1 MAERRQYAVLGP
13 LPSKLDTRGF
23 LGCEIVDGMPSRER
37 AVVVVWLPKDLTDDL
52 KQVAKLQ
59 RETAFVTQLRHPNL
73 IGVHGL
79 ECFEEGWA
87 RVVDYG
93 DGEPL
98 LSLLLAARDQQAS
111 LPTNVAARVV
121 ADLAAGVAYAHET
134 GEQGLTNRAIA
145 HGGLRPDTVLIGFD
159 GTAKVSGYGA
169 SAFAPHEALPSKTAY
184 LSPEQ
189 VIGGRS
195 TASAASDIYALGAI
209 LYELLA
215 GEPPFAGAADVEGAI
230 MTGAPKP
237 LELEGRAAALAA
249 VAMKAMSKRGADRHP
264 TVAAFRAALIEACD
278 GEDGL
283 ASRDAVRG
291 VVDDLIPPDA
301 PEREQREDLLAS
313 SDDPDAVTV
322 LSARGAPPEGVDL
335 KLFEAARPKS
345 AVRAPPSSA
354 PVARPP
360 SEPTPE
366 PESEPEPAPAAE
378 APKPKAELAAFP
390 DSPSSAPEPEAAAE
404 PEPEPEPAAATEAAP
419 EEAPEPSE
427 APEPPSTGTEK
438 PKRAA
443 IPREAETVIAA
454 APPSATPRQVVDRS
468 ATVRADPTTPPT
480 PAAPSPTSTVVD
492 DDPAATMPDDLP
504 APLPPAP
511 TEPAMA
517 PPEAAAPGVAA
528 AYAAAPPPQRLE
540 KRANFLEAAHET
552 TSRIPGRRTSRADG
566 GDDEGTPMPGPV
578 PRAPIREDSI
588 TSFRKDVG
596 DNSRSML
603 FLAVLVAGAIL
614 YSVFHFSKPPPEG
627 LTEDSER
634 HVIPKEM
641 LEVALGEG
649 GIAEL
654 PEDPGPAELVEPGE
668 VVDAGPGG
676 EDDPA
681 KPVAKTGHLRV
692 SVVPE
697 VDVYVQD
704 KHLGRSPIE
713 VELPVG
719 QHRLRFTDKDKRI
732 NIYKRYRVLPGAR
745 VDDAIELKQAKLTV
759 NAPKGAAIYMNGA
772 KIGEAPMEPLAVYQG
787 SYHLRVS
794 FDGRNFAKM
803 VDAKPGADMVFNVK
817 Q

>member
-249 VAMKAMSKRGADRHP
+249 VAMKAMSKRGAERHP

-313 SDDPDAVTV
+313 SDDPEAVTV
-322 LSARGAPPEGVDL
+322 LSARGAPPEGVDP

-354 PVARPP
+354 PVARR
-360 SEPTPE
+360 SAEPTPE
-366 PESEPEPAPAAE
+366 PE
-378 APKPKAELAAFP
+378 
-390 DSPSSAPEPEAAAE
+390 
-404 PEPEPEPAAATEAAP
+404 
-419 EEAPEPSE
+419 
-427 APEPPSTGTEK
+427 
-438 PKRAA
+438 
-443 IPREAETVIAA
+443 
-454 APPSATPRQVVDRS
+454 
-468 ATVRADPTTPPT
+468 
-480 PAAPSPTSTVVD
+480 
-492 DDPAATMPDDLP
+492 
-504 APLPPAP
+504 
-511 TEPAMA
+511 
-517 PPEAAAPGVAA
+517 
-528 AYAAAPPPQRLE
+528 
-540 KRANFLEAAHET
+540 
-552 TSRIPGRRTSRADG
+552 
-566 GDDEGTPMPGPV
+566 
-578 PRAPIREDSI
+578 
-588 TSFRKDVG
+588 
-596 DNSRSML
+596 
-603 FLAVLVAGAIL
+603 
-614 YSVFHFSKPPPEG
+614 
-627 LTEDSER
+627 
-634 HVIPKEM
+634 
-641 LEVALGEG
+641 
-649 GIAEL
+649 
-654 PEDPGPAELVEPGE
+654 
-668 VVDAGPGG
+668 
-676 EDDPA
+676 
-681 KPVAKTGHLRV
+681 
-692 SVVPE
+692 
-697 VDVYVQD
+697 
-704 KHLGRSPIE
+704 
-713 VELPVG
+713 
-719 QHRLRFTDKDKRI
+719 
-732 NIYKRYRVLPGAR
+732 
-745 VDDAIELKQAKLTV
+745 
-759 NAPKGAAIYMNGA
+759 
-772 KIGEAPMEPLAVYQG
+772 
-787 SYHLRVS
+787 
-794 FDGRNFAKM
+794 
-803 VDAKPGADMVFNVK
+803 
-817 Q
+817 